1 MGKLFAGEDFE
12 VEAKP
17 LEQLIEAKIENSDI
31 PDIVEFH
38 EDAIQVAV
46 EGVSKAANE
55 LYIIQEVKASLE
67 SKKLSS
73 VEYFTSVENYSLYM
87 KSVANNLGIKSKIP
101 SMEDFKNPYGVETS
115 HRIAMEGFSEF
126 IRSVWEKIKSFFK
139 DFFKR
144 IMLFFKRLTNANLQM
159 EEYEMYIEDLMHN
172 VKKSD
177 KSSVEQIKVD
187 SKLPALLATSDVEV
201 MKTDYLLTK
210 GKQKMDNLT
219 QFTEKLYGD
228 IDKGLMKDFERNLNG
243 LKNGLT
249 SKAIQAA
256 DIDNIRH
263 SFVEMFRKIFTIH
276 IDYRALP
283 DEVQSDVMSMF
294 STAELNASNFYS
306 FIPDRN
312 TDATLP
318 KNFNIYHVSADVEID
333 QTNRTSK
340 LFICSNTERN
350 NITENKL
357 ETISSREN
365 LLRLYDFY
373 KKFSKEIKIEKMGRQ
388 LQDLDKQ
395 IEDAFKVIKNT
406 FSVALETVDSSKYEN
421 ATSLVV
427 KDATEVDTDEA
438 RALVDDLEFSPVNRT
453 ASASAS
459 GPAPVEDG
467 KKHIFSKEIREK
479 LNDLSKFLTNLM
491 NVIQVLLK
499 EMSVGLLG
507 TYQEVRYEMIKY
519 LYKCAKQF

>member
-55 LYIIQEVKASLE
+55 LYILQEVKASLE

-159 EEYEMYIEDLMHN
+159 EEYEMYTEDLMHN
-172 VKKSD
+172 VKKSN
-177 KSSVEQIKVD
+177 KSSAEQIKVD
-187 SKLPALLATSDVEV
+187 SKLPALLATTDVEV

-210 GKQKMDNLT
+210 GKQKMSNLT
-219 QFTEKLYGD
+219 QFTEKLYGE
-228 IDKGLMKDFERNLNG
+228 IDKGLIKDFELNLNG
-243 LKNGLT
+243 LKDGVR
-249 SKAIQAA
+249 SKSIQAD

-263 SFVEMFRKIFTIH
+263 NFVEMFRKIFTIH

-294 STAELNASNFYS
+294 STAELSASNFYS
-306 FIPDRN
+306 IIPDRD
-312 TDATLP
+312 TDAALP
-318 KNFNIYHVSADVEID
+318 KNFNIYHVAAEVQID
-333 QTNRTSK
+333 ETTRTSK
-340 LFICSNTERN
+340 LFICSNIERN

-395 IEDAFKVIKNT
+395 IEDAFKVIKST
-406 FSVALETVDSSKYEN
+406 FSAALEAVDFSKYEGF
-421 ATSLVV
+421 TSPTV

-438 RALVDDLEFSPVNRT
+438 RALADDLEFSAVNQT

-459 GPAPVEDG
+459 GPSPVEDG
-467 KKHIFSKEIREK
+467 KQHIFSKEIREK

-499 EMSVGLLG
+499 DMSVGLLG

>member
-46 EGVSKAANE
+46 EGVSKATNE
-55 LYIIQEVKASLE
+55 LYILQEVKASLE

-87 KSVANNLGIKSKIP
+87 KSVANNLGIKSRIP
-101 SMEDFKNPYGVETS
+101 SMEDFKNPYGIETS
-115 HRIAMEGFSEF
+115 HKIAIEGFSEF

-144 IMLFFKRLTNANLQM
+144 IMLFFKRLVNANLQM

-187 SKLPALLATSDVEV
+187 SKLPALLATPDVEV

-219 QFTEKLYGD
+219 QFTEKLYGEV
-228 IDKGLMKDFERNLNG
+228 DKGLMKDFERNLNG
-243 LKNGLT
+243 LKDGLR

-256 DIDNIRH
+256 DIDDIRH
-263 SFVEMFRKIFTIH
+263 NFVDMFKKIFTIH
-276 IDYRALP
+276 VDYRALP

-294 STAELNASNFYS
+294 STTELSASNFYS

-312 TDATLP
+312 TDAALP
-318 KNFNIYHVSADVEID
+318 KNFNIYHVAADVQID
-333 QTNRTSK
+333 ETNRTSK
-340 LFICSNTERN
+340 LFICSNIERN

-388 LQDLDKQ
+388 LQDLDRQ
-395 IEDAFKVIKNT
+395 IEDSFKVIKDT
-406 FSVALETVDSSKYEN
+406 FSAALESDDRWTMPVN
-421 ATSLVV
+421 VI
-427 KDATEVDTDEA
+427 DATEVDTPEA
-438 RALVDDLEFSPVNRT
+438 RELMSDLPFSANNQT
-453 ASASAS
+453 STTS
-459 GPAPVEDG
+459 GSTPEPVEDG
-467 KKHIFSKEIREK
+467 KQHKFSKEVREK

-499 EMSVGLLG
+499 DMSVGLLG

>member
-46 EGVSKAANE
+46 EGVSKATNE
-55 LYIIQEVKASLE
+55 LYILQEVKASLE

-87 KSVANNLGIKSKIP
+87 KSVANNLGIKSRIP
-101 SMEDFKNPYGVETS
+101 SMEDFKNPYGIETS
-115 HRIAMEGFSEF
+115 HKIAIEGFSEF

-144 IMLFFKRLTNANLQM
+144 IMLFFKRLVNANLQM

-177 KSSVEQIKVD
+177 KSSIEQIKVD
-187 SKLPALLATSDVEV
+187 SKLPALLATPDVEV

-219 QFTEKLYGD
+219 QFTEKLYGEV
-228 IDKGLMKDFERNLNG
+228 DKGLMKDFERNLNG
-243 LKNGLT
+243 LKDGLR

-256 DIDNIRH
+256 DIDDIRH
-263 SFVEMFRKIFTIH
+263 NFVDMFKKIFTIH
-276 IDYRALP
+276 VDYRALP

-294 STAELNASNFYS
+294 STTELSASNFYS

-312 TDATLP
+312 TDAALP
-318 KNFNIYHVSADVEID
+318 KNFNIYHVAADVQID
-333 QTNRTSK
+333 ETNRTSK
-340 LFICSNTERN
+340 LFICSNIERN
-350 NITENKL
+350 IITENKL

-388 LQDLDKQ
+388 LQDLDRQ
-395 IEDAFKVIKNT
+395 IEDSFKVIKDT
-406 FSVALETVDSSKYEN
+406 FSVALESDDRWTMPVN
-421 ATSLVV
+421 VI
-427 KDATEVDTDEA
+427 DATEVDTPEA
-438 RALVDDLEFSPVNRT
+438 RELMSDLPFPANNQTST
-453 ASASAS
+453 TS
-459 GPAPVEDG
+459 GSTPEPVEDG
-467 KKHIFSKEIREK
+467 KQHKFSKEVREK
-479 LNDLSKFLTNLM
+479 LNDLSKFLNNLM

-499 EMSVGLLG
+499 DMSVVLLG